1 MNFRWLPLTIIILTW
16 ICLYVAISILKC
28 PSDYEDCDL
37 LWKVVIHNSSEGN
50 STAQW
55 ETEGVQMDINST
67 HILHYTLR
75 TDGHSHILHYTLRTD
90 RHSNIL
96 HYTLR
101 TDGHSHILHYTL
113 LFSLKTKV
121 LDIFAQDFA
130 WPPISPSPHQTDFA
144 CITNTNIW
152 KSLNVQLVCHSPL

>member
-67 HILHYTLR
+67 HILRYTLK
-75 TDGHSHILHYTLRTD
+75 
-90 RHSNIL
+90 
-96 HYTLR
+96 

-113 LFSLKTKV
+113 LFSLKTTV

>member
-1 MNFRWLPLTIIILTW
+1 MRSECWTCTS
-16 ICLYVAISILKC
+16 VAISILKC

-67 HILHYTLR
+67 HILRYTLR
-75 TDGHSHILHYTLRTD
+75 TDGHSHILL
-90 RHSNIL
+90 
-96 HYTLR
+96 YTLR

-113 LFSLKTKV
+113 LFSLKTTL

>member
-67 HILHYTLR
+67 HILRYTLK
-75 TDGHSHILHYTLRTD
+75 
-90 RHSNIL
+90 
-96 HYTLR
+96 